1 MMILS
6 TTKTDLVIILLQT
19 LVLYDL
25 LRIFVSITLQLIG
38 HAFRRRNDADK

>member
-6 TTKTDLVIILLQT
+6 MTKTDLIVVILQT

-25 LRIFVSITLQLIG
+25 LRLFVSITLQLIG
-38 HAFRRRNDADK
+38 HAFKRRDDADE

>member
-6 TTKTDLVIILLQT
+6 MTKTDLIVVILQT

-25 LRIFVSITLQLIG
+25 LRLFVSITLQLIG
-38 HAFRRRNDADK
+38 HAFRRRNDADE

>member
-6 TTKTDLVIILLQT
+6 TTKSDLVITLLQT

-25 LRIFVSITLQLIG
+25 LRIFVSISLQLIG
-38 HAFRRRNDADK
+38 HAFRRRDDADK

>member
-6 TTKTDLVIILLQT
+6 MTKTDLIVVILQT

>member
-6 TTKTDLVIILLQT
+6 MTKTDLIVVILQT

-25 LRIFVSITLQLIG
+25 LRLFVSITLQLIG
-38 HAFRRRNDADK
+38 HAFRRRNNADE